1 MVKYVLHFFKEQT
14 RQFDFEQMLSFFDEI
29 PEAREDANNGEYT
42 NQFKILYNNPILASK
57 AEFILTNKSVVR
69 DLHRLNP
76 RFLDVNM
83 RVEIPVTTTSFA
95 ANFIFEIVKKLC
107 EEFDFYVYNEHFKD
121 VIELRMPTVIRSFEM
136 TKEAFKEKYNYLL
149 DDIYFCPQDKL
160 NDILKYVNEQYSLQR
175 YYRDQEV
182 YVPNYY
188 IVVDE
193 NKNLYFSIHWQEG
206 KLTVFPPHLDY
217 VYYNTN
223 NSTKTTIIPYH
234 ELIAK
239 IEKLTTNVPGFL
251 ENTKVIENK
260 KNRKK
265 VASALKKAKFTN
277 VEKHFKRINLDQ
289 IIDF

>member
-1 MVKYVLHFFKEQT
+1 MNILNMVKLIT
-14 RQFDFEQMLSFFDEI
+14 RVVSKWLNMFCISSKSRQDNSTSNRCCLFDEI

-83 RVEIPVTTTSFA
+83 RVEIPVMTTSFA

-149 DDIYFCPQDKL
+149 DDIYFCPKDKL

-182 YVPNYY
+182 YV
-188 IVVDE
+188 
-193 NKNLYFSIHWQEG
+193 L
-206 KLTVFPPHLDY
+206 
-217 VYYNTN
+217 
-223 NSTKTTIIPYH
+223 TII
-234 ELIAK
+234 L
-239 IEKLTTNVPGFL
+239 L
-251 ENTKVIENK
+251 
-260 KNRKK
+260 
-265 VASALKKAKFTN
+265 
-277 VEKHFKRINLDQ
+277 
-289 IIDF
+289 